1 MIKQELLRRD
11 PFSAATPG
19 QSLTDTPKQWLWEQP
34 AQFSDPVEAFDKIKK
49 ALDDPINIESMGK
62 LMFAGISIETLTN
75 SIMSKNFSEGLISP
89 DVAELLKPAVVA
101 HLLKTANNLGLT
113 PKILNEFP
121 KEPVSYIEAME
132 LLKDLNP
139 EKYVELSKKNMPE
152 EEEPLQQGFMTPRE
166 GVEQDG

>member
-1 MIKQELLRRD
+1 M
-11 PFSAATPG
+11 
-19 QSLTDTPKQWLWEQP
+19 
-34 AQFSDPVEAFDKIKK
+34 
-49 ALDDPINIESMGK
+49 
-62 LMFAGISIETLTN
+62 
-75 SIMSKNFSEGLISP
+75 
-89 DVAELLKPAVVA
+89 
-101 HLLKTANNLGLT
+101 T

-121 KEPVSYIEAME
+121 KEPVSDIEAME